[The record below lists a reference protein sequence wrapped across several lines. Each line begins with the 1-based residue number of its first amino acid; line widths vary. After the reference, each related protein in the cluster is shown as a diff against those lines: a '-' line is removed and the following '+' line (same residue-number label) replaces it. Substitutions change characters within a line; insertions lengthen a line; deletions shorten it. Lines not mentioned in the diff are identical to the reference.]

1 MSYFQSLQHESL
13 RLWLFSWLN
22 VKICLAVV
30 WILVPIWLTVD
41 IWLLTFWWHYKVCAI
56 SFWDRFSHITS
67 NPIYT
72 AAYIGLSI
80 IFRVLFQG
88 WYLHPL
94 EVIDTFAKLL
104 AYIENIF
111 SMVITGWQSFELV
124 VYLWTISIEKIGYES
139 NLLSHLLISH
149 LWSVGAVKRY
159 IFPTLDWNLF
169 QGLIMGQGLRKF
181 GELNI
186 YPSNTILGRWFRHRR
201 GTWKNTP
208 GLKAKNKYCS
218 EFLVLNIAIPCIFNR
233 MFVLELKSLKV

>member
-1 MSYFQSLQHESL
+1 M
-13 RLWLFSWLN
+13 
-22 VKICLAVV
+22 KICLAVV

-111 SMVITGWQSFELV
+111 SMDKTGWLFSCLFIDYINRKDWLWIKPVGSF
-124 VYLWTISIEKIGYES
+124 SI
-139 NLLSHLLISH
+139 
-149 LWSVGAVKRY
+149 WSVGAVKRY
-159 IFPTLDWNLF
+159 IFPTLDWNLV
-169 QGLIMGQGLRKF
+169 QGLLMCQRLCKF
-181 GELNI
+181 RELNI
-186 YPSNTILGRWFRHRR
+186 YPSNSILGRRFRHRR
-201 GTWKNTP
+201 GT
-208 GLKAKNKYCS
+208 
-218 EFLVLNIAIPCIFNR
+218 
-233 MFVLELKSLKV
+233 